1 MARGDRM
8 VAGTVGGLLGALTM
22 DAVAVALAGPT
33 GGWAALKCPA
43 FPFAMHPGFDLPP
56 LIASQLSHGL
66 IAIAWGML
74 FGLVFAKK
82 RAATV
87 FFAGLLWGLVVLVAM
102 YYVVLPAFDMSGY
115 VAKSGFL
122 YSVAI
127 HLGYGVGLGVGT
139 ASLVGHG
146 RRATSRRHDAWVPR
160 AQGAEG

>member
-1 MARGDRM
+1 
-8 VAGTVGGLLGALTM
+8 
-22 DAVAVALAGPT
+22 
-33 GGWAALKCPA
+33 
-43 FPFAMHPGFDLPP
+43 PGFDLPP

-115 VAKSGFL
+115 VAESGFL

-127 HLGYGVGLGVGT
+127 QLRYGVGGLGRKIRF
-139 ASLVGHG
+139 SLSGRVSPGLG
-146 RRATSRRHDAWVPR
+146 GGGGCGGGEPRRAR
-160 AQGAEG
+160 AARDEPTP